1 MIALHAAAERDAAAP
16 AASLRAPAAGAD
28 RAALEHLRS
37 VARAALIAPPLDL
50 HRACALIPDAAA
62 TQRDG
67 DASLLVRALDRASA
81 RPMTFHPVGAR
92 EMSFSE
98 AWLLQLLGALRGDDA
113 ASALFLVG
121 RLVLRP
127 HRRAILFLAQRYA
140 GATTPVVLRQAC

>member
-1 MIALHAAAERDAAAP
+1 MAVHAAAACDAAAP
-16 AASLRAPAAGAD
+16 AAALRAPAAGPD
-28 RAALEHLRS
+28 RAMLEHLRG

-62 TQRDG
+62 PQRDG

-81 RPMTFHPVGAR
+81 GPMTFHPVGAP
-92 EMSFSE
+92 EMSFAE
-98 AWLLQLLGALRGDDA
+98 AWLLRLLGALRADDA

-140 GATTPVVLRQAC
+140 GATAPVVLRRAC